1 MNHLIFYIFLALI
14 SFKAS
19 ALLEV
24 DKKKPAFWKKAETA
38 RWLSHQNVWGTF
50 ATTSVHLQGR
60 AWAQPKSFVDGT
72 IESSTGIPYFY
83 DSDMD
88 TSMEDANANNAVSFS
103 ITMAQQMMCGV
114 NHIDPEDP
122 RCARVVLS
130 GKFVEV
136 TDETELE
143 FARTA
148 LFERHPAMASWP
160 ADHSWKIHKLVMDEV
175 WLIDI
180 YGGATFVNVDEYY
193 NVNMNALD
201 LEARNGAIGLSTSTS
216 DGDKNDVPYSTC
228 KIGCS
233 SSEVPICTCTP
244 YQSDTESSPLVSSLT
259 RKHLQSSS
267 LFNSTDNNEGGSQG
281 YDSCQ
286 AACPFQVQPLCTC
299 SPKQQQ

>member
-1 MNHLIFYIFLALI
+1 MKIIVSYILIAL
-14 SFKAS
+14 FCFTAS
-19 ALLEV
+19 ALTEIE
-24 DKKKPAFWKKAETA
+24 KKKPAFWKKAETA

-72 IESSTGIPYFY
+72 VDSSTGVPYFY

-88 TSMEDANANNAVSFS
+88 TSMEDANANSAVSFS

-136 TDETELE
+136 TDESELE
-143 FARTA
+143 FAQTA

-180 YGGATFVNVDEYY
+180 YGGATFVDVEEYY
-193 NVNMNALD
+193 SVDVNALD
-201 LEARNGAIGLSTSTS
+201 LEAKNKAMEISTSAS
-216 DGDKNDVPYSTC
+216 NGDSSDVPYSKC
-228 KIGCS
+228 QIGCS
-233 SSEVPICTCTP
+233 ASEVPVCSCKP
-244 YQSDTESSPLVSSLT
+244 YQPSPSVRKLVSSS
-259 RKHLQSSS
+259 KS
-267 LFNSTDNNEGGSQG
+267 FNATNNGDEKNG
-281 YDSCQ
+281 YSSCQ
-286 AACPFQVQPLCTC
+286 AVCPSQVQPFCTC
-299 SPKQQQ
+299 SPKQQ